1 MYIYIFYAR
10 CIYIYILYLGLC
22 IAEYNAIST
31 WDYFDHGGGGDDTI

>member
-1 MYIYIFYAR
+1 MYIYFL
-10 CIYIYILYLGLC
+10 CTVHIYILYLGLC